1 MRKIQTTA
9 WIFGTEAWFW
19 VLTEL
24 VKVKP
29 PCDGFLN
36 ERDNEQPVKRKVF
49 SWIFFMLFFSLLENR
64 LLKKLN
70 VYWFFLRHML
80 WDGWLLDV
88 IWGSKTSWNEKKNS
102 NLMDSW
108 WPLITFHS
116 FRLVWNLWHC
126 SLSVMCYTAC
136 FSHTVHKI
144 QPKFFLQKVCFTR
157 FFRLCMCQFAQVT
170 R

>member
-1 MRKIQTTA
+1 MREIQTTA
-9 WIFGTEAWFW
+9 WIFGTDAWFW

-49 SWIFFMLFFSLLENR
+49 SWIFFMLFFFFIRKSV
-64 LLKKLN
+64 LKKLN
-70 VYWFFLRHML
+70 LYWFFFLRHML
-80 WDGWLLDV
+80 SDGWLLDV
-88 IWGSKTSWNEKKNS
+88 IWGSKMSWNEKKNS

-116 FRLVWNLWHC
+116 SRLVWNLWHC
-126 SLSVMCYTAC
+126 SLSVMCYTAFVFLTQFIKYSQS
-136 FSHTVHKI
+136 FSCK
-144 QPKFFLQKVCFTR
+144 KFVLQGFSDYVCVNLPR
-157 FFRLCMCQFAQVT
+157 
-170 R
+170 